1 MASHK
6 EIMRT
11 CAFGNCAQTFK
22 SFLQSE
28 QDIMNKSLKAQLAA
42 PRGCAAPCQTD
53 VAERVALQYLVV
65 DYITKYM
72 YCT

>member
-42 PRGCAAPCQTD
+42 PRGCAAPYTQTD
-53 VAERVALQYLVV
+53 LKKVGLANIA
-65 DYITKYM
+65 M
-72 YCT
+72 P